1 MSHGI
6 QGEIRRRD
14 RRTWSKNSLSS
25 LMEILDIS
33 LYTENEEHAHTE
45 YKRRVG
51 RMILGRTSLE
61 RMSCHNNLF
70 TYHGCQ
76 IDKEPSILDRANIIS
91 IFERIN
97 MRLESA
103 CESRNMDYMLHSF
116 IDDLCRERIEDDI
129 DAIIERDDTDLE
141 LEWLQEA
148 YIFIVSI
155 IDLP

>member
-1 MSHGI
+1 MG
-6 QGEIRRRD
+6 
-14 RRTWSKNSLSS
+14 
-25 LMEILDIS
+25 
-33 LYTENEEHAHTE
+33 
-45 YKRRVG
+45 
-51 RMILGRTSLE
+51 
-61 RMSCHNNLF
+61 CHNNLF
-70 TYHGCQ
+70 TYHRGK
-76 IDKEPSILDRANIIS
+76 IDKEPSILYRSDIIS

-103 CESRNMDYMLHSF
+103 CESRNMDHMLHSF